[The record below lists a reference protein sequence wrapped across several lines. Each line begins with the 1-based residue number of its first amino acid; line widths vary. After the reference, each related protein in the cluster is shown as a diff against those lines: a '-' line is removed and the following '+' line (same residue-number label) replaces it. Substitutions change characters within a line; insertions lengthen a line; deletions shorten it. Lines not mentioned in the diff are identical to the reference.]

1 MKKLLKILTMVA
13 AVLTTAVVFATCKQF
28 RDDPEEML
36 SYWTSEVV
44 PIDFSIS
51 VPYQTSNDGALCIPS
66 SGPVTLT
73 IKLRNPRNFTLVMP
87 TSSDNAGKVIYFPD
101 FSTQPTYS
109 SPGSS
114 TGDYTLKQTADD
126 KLELTYKSSFLK
138 KYEWSSKN
146 IGPEIILMS
155 TDGRKF
161 SKKFNLNLRVNT
173 PPPTPAAVL
182 AQTTGTPHKNVLC
195 LKVPNMDEPVTGG
208 KLHKDI
214 AQIIINGTPYPLT
227 VSGGNFVKPSDSHF
241 IGYSDVTQL
250 AGSPAVPS
258 GSWILYYNTDK
269 AINEPYKAY
278 TITLMD
284 DKGLVSQPLNT
295 GTYSPNPPAE
305 TVTVTPS
312 LDGGT
317 GVPIAPFI
325 IKWAAGDPE
334 PNIKIENIA
343 GTTVHCTV
351 QEINTAGAPAGTP
364 SQYNT
369 NPVIASLS
377 LGSANEKT
385 YKVEYHTSGTGYTQ
399 TPTKT
404 KYYKVR
410 KYHRVTFDATGGTF
424 SGGLPSHSVFVPH
437 NTVVT
442 EPTPP
447 TKEGHTFSGWYTDTA
462 SGTQWNFSTL
472 ITEDK
477 TLYSKWTVKTYKVEF
492 KVDGGVG
499 GSLKG
504 TYGTTTQTAGTPP
517 HYPPQPH
524 FMVNYNSS
532 VSFEAVPNYGWEV
545 YRWSVV
551 PASPSFSGGNPGST
565 SATLSNIREDMT
577 VMVKFKQKT
586 IVKSTDNEPWQL
598 LKEIVKIAD
607 ENATITINGTI
618 TATNEGTE
626 GVDAN
631 WGEIFIDKDLTIQ
644 GTNKDSDILD
654 ANSFGL
660 GTNAHRIFTVQNG
673 KTLTL
678 KKLTLKNGKADKGG
692 GIYAGTGT
700 TVNLDILT
708 TIQECKATDGGA
720 IYNDGGTLTIK
731 GGSVI
736 KGNEVTNN
744 GGAFLIKSGSLH
756 MENNCIIEQNKAKKG
771 GGIYIMNSGT
781 AEIRYC
787 RASENEAQDDG
798 GGVYVESGTLTLE
811 GSTIGGEQFYDGTA
825 PDKTKG
831 NKAKKGGG
839 IYLRGSSTT
848 GEMTGGKVSYNKAS
862 EDGGGI
868 FIGNL
873 GLFTINSGEIS
884 GNTGKK
890 GGGVGIFGNNS
901 SFEMTG
907 GTISENSASKGGGVY
922 VEGFFRMKGD
932 AIVTLSTDSDE
943 DIAGKND
950 VYLFNDKLITLIG
963 PLTGTRFPAR
973 ITPTNYNE
981 ETEVLGGNPALL
993 NSQHEKFRVT
1003 PKSGKRWYVLNNG
1016 KLKKKP

>member
-1 MKKLLKILTMVA
+1 MKKLLKILTIVS
-13 AVLTTAVVFATCKQF
+13 AVLTTAVVFTTCKQF
-28 RDDPEEML
+28 RDDPEEFL
-36 SYWTSEVV
+36 RYWSSEVA

-87 TSSDNAGKVIYFPD
+87 TSSDNAGKVIYFPG

-114 TGDYTLKQTADD
+114 TGDYTLKQTAND
-126 KLELTYKSSFLK
+126 KLELKYDAEFLK
-138 KYEWSSKN
+138 EYEWSSKN
-146 IGPEIILMS
+146 IGPEITLMS

-182 AQTTGTPHKNVLC
+182 AQTTGAPYKNVLC
-195 LKVPNMDEPVTGG
+195 LQVPNMDASVTGG

-214 AQIIINGTPYPLT
+214 AQIVINGTPYPLT

-269 AINEPYKAY
+269 AITDPYKAY

-312 LDGGT
+312 LDGGN
-317 GVPIAPFI
+317 GVPSDPFI

-351 QEINTAGAPAGTP
+351 QEIDAASLSIGTP

-385 YKVEYHTSGTGYTQ
+385 YKVEYHTSGTGYTP

-404 KYYKVR
+404 KYYTVR
-410 KYHRVTFDATGGTF
+410 KYHRVTFDATGGAF
-424 SGGLPSHSVFVPH
+424 SDGSPSYSVFVPH
-437 NTVVT
+437 NTAVT
-442 EPTPP
+442 APTPP

-462 SGTQWNFSTL
+462 HGTQWNFSTH

-477 TLYSKWTVKTYKVEF
+477 TLYSRWTVKTYKVEF
-492 KVDGGVG
+492 KVDSAVG
-499 GSLKG
+499 GLLKG
-504 TYGTTTQTAGTPP
+504 TYGTATTTAGTASP
-517 HYPPQPH
+517 YPLEPN

-545 YRWSVV
+545 DRWSVV

-586 IVKSTDNEPWQL
+586 IVNSTDNEPWKL

-607 ENATITINGTI
+607 NNATITINGTI
-618 TATNEGTE
+618 TATNTGAGPT
-626 GVDAN
+626 AN

-654 ANSFGL
+654 ANSAGL
-660 GTNAHRIFTVQNG
+660 SENAHRIFTVEDG

-678 KKLTLKNGKADKGG
+678 KNLTLKNGKPIEGISGGAILVRTGCTADLFDCIIESCKTGINGNGGAMSISGTANLTRCTVKKCEAEKNGGGLYVYGYGSKLILDNSIIGGSEAGDGNKAVNGIGG
-692 GIYAGTGT
+692 GIFIE
-700 TVNLDILT
+700 N
-708 TIQECKATDGGA
+708 
-720 IYNDGGTLTIK
+720 
-731 GGSVI
+731 
-736 KGNEVTNN
+736 
-744 GGAFLIKSGSLH
+744 SGLFT
-756 MENNCIIEQNKAKKG
+756 
-771 GGIYIMNSGT
+771 MNSG
-781 AEIRYC
+781 EIIGNTGK
-787 RASENEAQDDG
+787 EG
-798 GGVYVESGTLTLE
+798 GGVYVNGNFKME
-811 GSTIGGEQFYDGTA
+811 GA
-825 PDKTKG
+825 
-831 NKAKKGGG
+831 
-839 IYLRGSSTT
+839 
-848 GEMTGGKVSYNKAS
+848 
-862 EDGGGI
+862 
-868 FIGNL
+868 
-873 GLFTINSGEIS
+873 
-884 GNTGKK
+884 
-890 GGGVGIFGNNS
+890 
-901 SFEMTG
+901 
-907 GTISENSASKGGGVY
+907 
-922 VEGFFRMKGD
+922 
-932 AIVTLSTDSDE
+932 AIVTLSTGGGE
-943 DIAGKND
+943 NKAGKND
-950 VYLFNDKLITLIG
+950 VYLFSNKSIFLG
-963 PLTGTRFPAR
+963 YLTKTGDLAR
-973 ITPTNYNE
+973 ITPQNYRENPPVY
-981 ETEVLGGNPALL
+981 VLGGLVS
-993 NSQHEKFRVT
+993 SQYEQFRVT
-1003 PKSGKRWYVLNNG
+1003 PKGTQQWYVLNTGN
-1016 KLKKKP
+1016 LKKR